1 MKVVHL
7 ITTLALAGIALDLI
21 RNANTINYPE
31 NHGWLILGLLVVNV
45 LFGSKME
52 DSLLGLWIRRK
63 SLEQKAKI
71 EELSQQ
77 RQPQ

>member
-1 MKVVHL
+1 MV
-7 ITTLALAGIALDLI
+7 AGIALDLI

>member
-63 SLEQKAKI
+63 GLEQKAKI

>member
-1 MKVVHL
+1 MSF
-7 ITTLALAGIALDLI
+7 LA
-21 RNANTINYPE
+21 TIYDKHRQPLETAAFPTWPE
-31 NHGWLILGLLVVNV
+31 AAAWLLVVNV